1 MALAVVALPAPSGA
15 SPAAKPRDQHVQL
28 LAINDLHGHLAPN
41 TPGTIQVGCCN
52 PVITERR
59 ADRLDPE
66 DRAGGRHRLPRDH
79 IKTLRATNPNTITV
93 AAGDLIGASP
103 LVSALFHDEPT
114 IEAVNSIGLDV
125 TGVGNHEFD
134 EGIDELLR
142 MQYGNQLGG
151 DGCHPVDGCQDGT
164 PFGGS
169 LFQYLAANV
178 FYEDT
183 DKTILPPYEV
193 HKVGNAKIA
202 FIGLT
207 FEGTPTVVTP
217 SGVAGLEFRPEVATV
232 NALVD
237 KLRREQGVKAFV
249 VLLHQGGAQKAPAPG
264 FPGPA
269 NQPNEY
275 TDVNKCVNFNGP
287 EMQAIAQGLDPR
299 VRVIVSAHTH
309 QPYVCT
315 MSGKLV
321 TSAASFGRLVTDIDL
336 TIDHQSKEITGA
348 TASNVIVTQDV
359 AKDPAAQAILDKYT
373 TLSAPLANRVIGT
386 ITADIRSA
394 RDNPSGQNAAG
405 EQPMGDV
412 IADAM
417 LEATKPSD
425 FGAAEAAFMN
435 SGGVR
440 AGLLFD
446 QISGGEQP
454 GEVTYGE
461 AFTVQP
467 FGNTLVVKT
476 CTGQQIYDVL
486 NQQFNN
492 PSAGSNR
499 IMLPSANVHYQWTST
514 PTPHIVDGTRVL
526 RRRPTPIDKA
536 AGYRVTMNNFM
547 ADGGDNYTVF
557 KSAPI
562 RSVARSTSTP
572 SPAYLARTP
581 GSPRPR
587 STESRRSVSGARV
600 TRGAA
605 GGSLAGTAARL
616 RRPPGAGRAA
626 RAARAR
632 ALKSP
637 SCSGRSTIPSAC
649 HWTPTMKSRAG
660 SSIASTVPSS
670 GLLRRPPAPGR
681 WARPPGGGGTS

>member
-1 MALAVVALPAPSGA
+1 MRRILGVVLALAALLALPGA
-15 SPAAKPRDQHVQL
+15 ALAAKPPRDQHVQL
-28 LAINDLHGHLAPN
+28 LAINDLHGHLQPT
-41 TPGTIQVGCCN
+41 TPGSIQIGCCN
-52 PVITERR
+52 PVNTNGVQTGWTQKTV
-59 ADRLDPE
+59 P
-66 DRAGGRHRLPRDH
+66 AGGIAYLGTW
-79 IKTLRATNPNTITV
+79 IKKLRMENPNTVTV
-93 AAGDLIGASP
+93 AAGDLIGARP

-114 IEAVNSIGLDV
+114 IESMNSLGMDV
-125 TGVGNHEFD
+125 GGVGNHEFD
-134 EGIDELLR
+134 EGIAELQR
-142 MQYGNQLGG
+142 MQIGNQHGG

-178 FYEDT
+178 FYAGT
-183 DKTILPPYEV
+183 DRTIFPPYQI
-193 HKVGNAKIA
+193 HKSGNAKIA

-207 FEGTPTVVTP
+207 FEATPTVVTP

-237 KLRREQGVKAFV
+237 KLRREQGVRAFV
-249 VLLHQGGAQKAPAPG
+249 VLLHQGGFQQVPAPV

-269 NQPNEY
+269 NQPDAY
-275 TDVNKCVNFNGP
+275 TVVNKCVNFNGP
-287 EMQAIAQGLDPR
+287 EMQQIAQGLDPR

-309 QPYVCT
+309 QPYVCQ

-348 TASNVIVTQDV
+348 TGRNVIVSQDV
-359 AKDPAAQAILDKYT
+359 PKDAGTQAILDKYT
-373 TLSAPLANRVIGT
+373 TLSAPLANKVIGT
-386 ITADIRSA
+386 ISADIRSA

-417 LEATKPSD
+417 LAATKPSD
-425 FGAAEAAFMN
+425 FGAAKAAFMN

-440 AGLLFD
+440 AGLLYD

-454 GEVTYGE
+454 GQVTYAE

-486 NQQFNN
+486 NQQFGN

-499 IMLPSANVHYQWTST
+499 IMLPSGNVHYQWSST
-514 PTPHIVDGTRVL
+514 PTPHIVDGSVTFDG
-526 RRRPTPIDKA
+526 TPVAKGA
-536 AGYRVTMNNFM
+536 PYRVAMNNFM

-557 KSAPI
+557 KSCTDPLGGA
-562 RSVARSTSTP
+562 VDLDAFG
-572 SPAYLARTP
+572 AYLGTK
-581 GSPRPR
+581 
-587 STESRRSVSGARV
+587 
-600 TRGAA
+600 RGL
-605 GGSLAGTAARL
+605 G
-616 RRPPGAGRAA
+616 
-626 RAARAR
+626 
-632 ALKSP
+632 
-637 SCSGRSTIPSAC
+637 
-649 HWTPTMKSRAG
+649 
-660 SSIASTVPSS
+660 
-670 GLLRRPPAPGR
+670 PPAMTRIYKVG
-681 WARPPGGGGTS
+681 

>member
-1 MALAVVALPAPSGA
+1 MKRLAGTALVLIALLALPGGA
-15 SPAAKPRDQHVQL
+15 AAERPDTHVQL

-52 PVITERR
+52 PVMQGGVQTGWTQKVV
-59 ADRLDPE
+59 P
-66 DRAGGRHRLPRDH
+66 AGGIAYLATH
-79 IKTLRATNPNTITV
+79 IKALRATNSNTITV
-93 AAGDLIGASP
+93 GAGDQIGASP

-114 IEAVNSIGLDV
+114 IEALNAIGLDV
-125 TGVGNHEFD
+125 SGVGNHEFD
-134 EGIDELLR
+134 EGLAELLR
-142 MQYGNQLGG
+142 MRYGNQLGG

-169 LFQYLAANV
+169 LFEYLAANV
-178 FYEDT
+178 FYAGTND
-183 DKTILPPYEV
+183 TILPPYEV
-193 HKVGNAKIA
+193 RKVGNAKIA

-217 SGVAGLEFRPEVATV
+217 SAVEGLEFRPEIQTV
-232 NALVD
+232 NRLVD
-237 KLRREQGVKAFV
+237 QLRNEQGVKAFI
-249 VLLHQGGAQKAPAPG
+249 VLLHQGGTQRPPAP
-264 FPGPA
+264 PSSP
-269 NQPNEY
+269 QVTPNGDEY
-275 TDVNKCVNFNGP
+275 MDINKCVNFSGP
-287 EMQAIAQGLDPR
+287 EMEQIAAGIDPR
-299 VRVIVSAHTH
+299 VSVIVSAHTH

-336 TIDHQSKEITGA
+336 TIDAQSKQVTSAVA
-348 TASNVIVTQDV
+348 TNRIVTQGV
-359 AKDPAAQAILDKYT
+359 RPDPEVQAIVDKYT
-373 TLSAPLANRVIGT
+373 KLSAPLANRVIGT

-394 RDNPSGQNAAG
+394 RDTPSGQNAAG

-425 FGAAEAAFMN
+425 FGSAVAAFMN

-440 AGLLFD
+440 GGLLYN

-499 IMLPSANVHYQWTST
+499 IMLPSANVRYQWTT
-514 PTPHIVDGTRVL
+514 TGGPHVVDGSVSLDGGVTQ
-526 RRRPTPIDKA
+526 IDKA
-536 AGYRVTMNNFM
+536 ARYRVAVNNFM
-547 ADGGDNYTVF
+547 ADGGDGYTVF
-557 KSAPI
+557 KSCTEPLGGEVDLDAFARYLVMNSPVAPPPLNRI
-562 RSVARSTSTP
+562 T
-572 SPAYLARTP
+572 
-581 GSPRPR
+581 
-587 STESRRSVSGARV
+587 RV
-600 TRGAA
+600 G
-605 GGSLAGTAARL
+605 
-616 RRPPGAGRAA
+616 
-626 RAARAR
+626 
-632 ALKSP
+632 
-637 SCSGRSTIPSAC
+637 
-649 HWTPTMKSRAG
+649 
-660 SSIASTVPSS
+660 
-670 GLLRRPPAPGR
+670 
-681 WARPPGGGGTS
+681 